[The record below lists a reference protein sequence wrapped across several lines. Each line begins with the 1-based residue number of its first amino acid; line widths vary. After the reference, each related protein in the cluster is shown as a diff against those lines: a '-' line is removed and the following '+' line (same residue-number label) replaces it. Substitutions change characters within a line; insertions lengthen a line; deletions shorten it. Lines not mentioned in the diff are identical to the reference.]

1 MTNSKTGNSTQAYL
15 LAALIAAFL
24 TACGGGGGSGD
35 TGTSAA
41 NTGSGSTPPPPSSP
55 PPSSPPPSPPSGTT
69 GLCEGLVT
77 DKLAHPMTNVAKP
90 ALLGSYVDANFGTT
104 VRRITNVATQFPG
117 RTVAKPV
124 YSTMP
129 GWNADETY
137 LLLYVPSTGHILLNG
152 KTYAFI
158 RNVGINPADIEHAYW
173 SSSDPDALYYPSGN
187 TLKVY
192 HPSTNASAT
201 VYTFAQSISF
211 GSDPIY
217 GDWASNLF
225 GFDASSGNSILYDR
239 GTNTPRSA
247 ATTTTPIISSSGTY
261 YVQSQNVYTSANN
274 ALVRSMT
281 VDGTEHGATGKL
293 ANGQDFW
300 ASVQFDLSG
309 RNGNLIVEN
318 LNTGAV
324 TTIIG
329 EANGWGYPRVGTHI
343 SAHATKNPGWVA
355 VSMTGTTAGTYY
367 LDREVALA
375 NVNDGTVCRIGH
387 HRSTGQEG
395 TGYWA
400 EPHANISP
408 SGTRVIFGSD
418 WNVDGGTV
426 DTYVIELPSYRP

>member
-1 MTNSKTGNSTQAYL
+1 MTYSKSRKPTQAHL
-15 LAALIAAFL
+15 LAALVAALL
-24 TACGGGGGSGD
+24 TACGGGGGGGG
-35 TGTSAA
+35 TGTTSAS
-41 NTGSGSTPPPPSSP
+41 TGSGSTPPASSP
-55 PPSSPPPSPPSGTT
+55 PPSSPPPGTT
-69 GLCEGLVT
+69 YGTTSLCEDMIT
-77 DKLAHPMTNVAKP
+77 DKLAHPMTNVGKP
-90 ALLGSYVDANFGTT
+90 ALLGSYVDPNFGTT
-104 VRRITNVATQFPG
+104 VRRITDVVAQFG
-117 RTVAKPV
+117 ATYAKPV

-129 GWNADETY
+129 GWNADESY
-137 LLLYVPSTGHILLNG
+137 LLLYVVGAGHVLLHG

-158 RNVGINPADIEHAYW
+158 RNVNISPADIEHAYW
-173 SSSDPDALYYPSGN
+173 SSTDPDALYYPTGT

-192 HPSTNASAT
+192 HPSTNSSST

-225 GFDASSGNSILYDR
+225 GFDVSSGNSILYDR

-247 ATTTTPIISSSGTY
+247 ATTATPIISSSGTY
-261 YVQSQNVYTSANN
+261 YVQGQNVYTSANN
-274 ALVRSMT
+274 ALVRAMT
-281 VDGTEHGATGKL
+281 VNGTEHGATGRL

-300 ASVQFDLSG
+300 ASVQFDLAG

-324 TTIIG
+324 TSIIG
-329 EANGWGYPRVGTHI
+329 EANGWEYPRVGTHI
-343 SAHATKNPGWVA
+343 SAHAFRNPGWVA
-355 VSMTGTTAGTYY
+355 VSMTGTTAGTRF

-375 NVNDGTVCRIGH
+375 NINDGTVCRIGH

-418 WNVDGGTV
+418 WNTNGGTV